1 MFSEKDKYR
10 KFRAYLKKLM
20 DKCQLTAYGLGQI
33 STLDP
38 TFIRRIAS
46 GQRNPSR
53 RTVLQIAVALRDYST
68 VITDGDI
75 DRPTTHQV
83 AIAGDRDRDHE
94 MLVGVFTALAGIAV

>member
-33 STLDP
+33 SKLVP
-38 TFIRRIAS
+38 TFIRRLSS

-53 RTVLQIAVALRDYST
+53 RTVLKIAASLRDYST
-68 VITDGDI
+68 VITDRDI
-75 DRPTTHQV
+75 ELLIKVSGFPPPRN
-83 AIAGDRDRDHE
+83 
-94 MLVGVFTALAGIAV
+94 L

>member
-33 STLDP
+33 SKLDP
-38 TFIRRIAS
+38 TFIRRISS

-68 VITDGDI
+68 VVTDGDVELLI
-75 DRPTTHQV
+75 KVSGFPPPRN
-83 AIAGDRDRDHE
+83 
-94 MLVGVFTALAGIAV
+94 L

>member
-33 STLDP
+33 SKLDP
-38 TFIRRIAS
+38 TFLRRILS

-53 RTVLQIAVALRDYST
+53 RTVLKIAASLRDYST
-68 VITDGDI
+68 VITDRDI
-75 DRPTTHQV
+75 ELLIKVSGFPLREISN
-83 AIAGDRDRDHE
+83 IACNVLDQ
-94 MLVGVFTALAGIAV
+94 

>member
-10 KFRAYLKKLM
+10 EFRAYLKKLM

-53 RTVLQIAVALRDYST
+53 RTVLKIAASLRDYST
-68 VITDGDI
+68 VITDRAMEWLSRSPGAPLREI
-75 DRPTTHQV
+75 SN
-83 AIAGDRDRDHE
+83 IACNVLDQ
-94 MLVGVFTALAGIAV
+94 

>member
-1 MFSEKDKYR
+1 MFSEEDKYR
-10 KFRAYLKKLM
+10 KFRAYLKTLM

-53 RTVLQIAVALRDYST
+53 HTVLKIAASLRDYST
-68 VITDGDI
+68 VITD
-75 DRPTTHQV
+75 
-83 AIAGDRDRDHE
+83 RDTELLIKVSGFPPPRN
-94 MLVGVFTALAGIAV
+94 L